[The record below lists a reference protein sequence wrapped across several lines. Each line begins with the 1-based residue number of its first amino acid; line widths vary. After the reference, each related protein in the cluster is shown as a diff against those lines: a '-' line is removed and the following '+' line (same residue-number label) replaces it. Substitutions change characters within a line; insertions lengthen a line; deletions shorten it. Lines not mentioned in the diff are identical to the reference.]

1 LLEFS
6 EKMVEDFKIYV
17 YNQTKYNPRVTGVKL
32 KQNAPPIFQHK
43 KLPHFIKMR
52 EVVLEELRKDPNW
65 KVRLQ
70 EEEQLRKERDIR
82 YKNLRIQNEK
92 ERVLQKKQL
101 QQDPN
106 CFQQKK
112 LAAELQKNL
121 GKSYFSYQLFM

>member
-1 LLEFS
+1 MLEFRQ
-6 EKMVEDFKIYV
+6 KMLEDFKIYV
-17 YNQTKYNPRVTGVKL
+17 YNQTNYNPNITGVKL
-32 KQNAPPIFQHK
+32 KKNAPPIFQHK

-82 YKNLRIQNEK
+82 YRNLRIHNEK
-92 ERVLQKKQL
+92 ERVQQEKQL

-121 GKSYFSYQLFM
+121 GESYFSYQPFM